1 MNFEEKLKALDTLV
15 ASMES
20 GKLDL
25 DQMIKSFE
33 DGRKLVEEC
42 RKDLDAIKQKI
53 EKITA

>member
-1 MNFEEKLKALDTLV
+1 MNFEEKLKARDTLV